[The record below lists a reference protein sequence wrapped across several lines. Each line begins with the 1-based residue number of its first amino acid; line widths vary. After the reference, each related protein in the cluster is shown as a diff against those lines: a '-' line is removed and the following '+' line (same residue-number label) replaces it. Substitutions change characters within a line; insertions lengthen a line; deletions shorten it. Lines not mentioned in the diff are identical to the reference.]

1 MNDSIPLLD
10 LRREYE
16 QIAAELQQQWAVTL
30 ERMQLLNGEQ
40 VRLFE
45 EEIAAYVGVPHARG
59 VASGTDALLLGMTAA
74 GIRPGDR
81 VIVPANAFVADME
94 AIHHL
99 GAVPVLV
106 DTAENSI
113 APDIEAIEASLPAA
127 AVLIVHLYGHCLD
140 LTRLLDL
147 CRRHGAHLVEDAAHA
162 HGAAR
167 DGHQA
172 GSFGMVGCF
181 SAGIVKNLAAYG
193 DAGFVTTADEKIA
206 QAVTLL
212 QRHGQ
217 QRKNDHVVYGYNSRL
232 DEMQAAVLR
241 VKLRHLDARNAR
253 RRSIADHYNDAFS
266 HLGIG
271 VPREDPGERAVYH
284 QYVIRTP
291 ERDRLQSHLRERG
304 IDTGVH
310 YPVPLHRQPAW
321 LRGYGEAPPLPR
333 CERLAAEILSLP
345 VFPDLTEA
353 EVERVTAGV
362 VSFFQ

>member
-10 LRREYE
+10 LRREYA
-16 QIAAELQQQWAVTL
+16 QIAAELQQEWATTL
-30 ERMQLLNGEQ
+30 DRMQLLNGEQ
-40 VRLFE
+40 VRRFE

-74 GIRPGDR
+74 GIGAGDR
-81 VIVPANAFVADME
+81 VILPANAFIADLE

-99 GAVPVLV
+99 GATPVLV
-106 DTAENSI
+106 DSAPDSI
-113 APDIEAIEASLPAA
+113 APDDDAIADALPAA

-140 LTRLLDL
+140 LKRLLEL
-147 CRRHGAHLVEDAAHA
+147 CRRHGAHLVEDSAHA

-167 DGHQA
+167 AGRQA
-172 GSFGMVGCF
+172 GSFGTVGCF

-193 DAGFVTTADEKIA
+193 DAGFITTSDAKIA
-206 QAVTLL
+206 EGVTLL

-217 QRKNDHVVYGYNSRL
+217 QKKNEHVLYGYNSRL

-253 RRSIADHYNDAFS
+253 RRAIAAHYSDTLAP
-266 HLGIG
+266 LGIG
-271 VPREDPGERAVYH
+271 VPREASEETAVYH

-291 ERDRLQSHLRERG
+291 ERDRLQTHLRDRG

-310 YPVPLHRQPAW
+310 YPVPLHRQAAW
-321 LRGYGEAPPLPR
+321 LRAYGEAPPLPR
-333 CERLAAEILSLP
+333 CEQLAAEILSLP
-345 VFPDLTEA
+345 VFPDLTDA
-353 EVERVTAGV
+353 EVEQITDGV
-362 VSFFQ
+362 VSFFR